1 LVDLLREKVHPVVKY
16 RVKTTWKKFRG
27 PGARITPVIK
37 EHHPMAD
44 LNEPQQVLAALRTA
58 LEQLTQNHDSTRQA
72 IGDMEEAAADLQEVL
87 TKLRRMQVD
96 PEGIAQIQGVCTA
109 VEALAAQFSDLCTL
123 LSETESLADTLEAE
137 LEE

>member
-1 LVDLLREKVHPVVKY
+1 
-16 RVKTTWKKFRG
+16 
-27 PGARITPVIK
+27 
-37 EHHPMAD
+37 MAD
-44 LNEPQQVLAALRTA
+44 LNEPQPVLAVLRTA

-109 VEALAAQFSDLCTL
+109 VEALAAQCSDLCTL

>member
-1 LVDLLREKVHPVVKY
+1 VDLLREKVHPVVKY

-58 LEQLTQNHDSTRQA
+58 LEHHDSTRQA

>member
-1 LVDLLREKVHPVVKY
+1 
-16 RVKTTWKKFRG
+16 
-27 PGARITPVIK
+27 
-37 EHHPMAD
+37 MAD
-44 LNEPQQVLAALRTA
+44 LNDPQQVLAALRTA